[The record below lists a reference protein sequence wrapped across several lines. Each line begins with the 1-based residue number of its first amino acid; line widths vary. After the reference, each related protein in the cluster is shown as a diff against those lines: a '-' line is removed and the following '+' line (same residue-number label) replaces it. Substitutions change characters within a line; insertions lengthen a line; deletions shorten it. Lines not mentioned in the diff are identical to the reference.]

1 MNTTKLVASA
11 VLLAVLGSS
20 SALAGDRTPG
30 IDRREHRQYQRILKG
45 VHHGQLN
52 RRETHRLLRG
62 QARVHRMERRAKA
75 DGNVTWLERARIRT
89 EQTRQSRHIHRE
101 RHDWN

>member
-1 MNTTKLVASA
+1 MNTAKLVTSA

-20 SALAGDRTPG
+20 SALARDATPG

-45 VHHGQLN
+45 VHKGQLN

-62 QARVHRMERRAKA
+62 QARVHRMERRAKS
-75 DGNVTWLERARIRT
+75 DGNVAWLERARIRT
-89 EQTRQSRHIHRE
+89 EQARQSRRIYRQ
-101 RHDWN
+101 RHD